1 MIYKE
6 KDYIKKYTISDSS
19 YKKMEYIYKENL
31 KQKIFSYMREGTHDS
46 VVPLLL
52 DSSLISPTQYDYK
65 IIQCGK
71 YMQVYKL
78 NEIRKKRPTKENKS
92 LEISIKFDVDRLYK
106 KENYNKRNELKQ
118 IEYKNILRS
127 KLQLQRIV
135 KSNEEEFK
143 TFITLTFGENKYTDI
158 AAANKKFDIWRTK
171 IKSIFK
177 DFKYVCV
184 PEYQKGREKKYGYAV
199 VHYHLLTNLEIKKIY
214 KYIRRNKEIEI
225 PLIIPQ
231 QQFSDT
237 QLKNMSL
244 EQRKRCYDVKYW
256 SYGYSSVYPLK
267 NINVVGYLTKYMTKD
282 IDNRLFGKRK
292 YLNSRNLN
300 MPREFTIDS
309 RVNKGY
315 DRLFMIEYLYDK
327 QFSNSYLDYFGNIV
341 DFTEYKL

>member
-1 MIYKE
+1 MNE
-6 KDYIKKYTISDSS
+6 EENYIKKYTISNN
-19 YKKMEYIYKENL
+19 KFNKIEYLYKENL
-31 KQKIFSYMREGTHDS
+31 KQKIFNDMREKSHDS
-46 VVPLLL
+46 VVSLLL
-52 DSSLISPTQYDYK
+52 DSSLIFATHYDYK
-65 IIQCGK
+65 IIECGK
-71 YMQVYKL
+71 YIQVYKL
-78 NEIRKKRPTKENKS
+78 NEIRKKKPSKENKS

-106 KENYNKRNELKQ
+106 KENYNKKNDLKQ

-135 KSNEEEFK
+135 KSNEDEFK
-143 TFITLTFGENKYTDI
+143 TFLTLTFGENKYTDI
-158 AAANKKFDIWRTK
+158 EKANKKFAIWRTK
-171 IKSIFK
+171 IQSIFK

-199 VHYHLLTNLEIKKIY
+199 VHYHLLTNLEIEKIY
-214 KYIRRNKEIEI
+214 EYTRRNKTIKT

-231 QQFSDT
+231 KQFSDK
-237 QLKNMSL
+237 QLETMSL

-300 MPREFTIDS
+300 MPKEFTVDS
-309 RVNKGY
+309 RTNQGY
-315 DRLFMIEYLYDK
+315 GRLLMINNLYDV